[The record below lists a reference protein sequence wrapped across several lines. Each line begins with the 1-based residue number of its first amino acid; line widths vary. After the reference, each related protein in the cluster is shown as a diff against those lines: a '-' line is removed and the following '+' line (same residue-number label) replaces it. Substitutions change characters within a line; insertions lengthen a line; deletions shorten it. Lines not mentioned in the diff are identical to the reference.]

1 MLLCTPRNC
10 WKCVVF
16 FNFYPNHPLLP
27 GQAPRLCG
35 TVLPQIEKCRELAT
49 QHRVLLLGR
58 FLYCCDDLDHEAV
71 SICLLAKAS
80 LFYSN
85 SHIQYIF
92 TNNPLARKQANSI
105 TSLHSQQRV
114 YLMARYETP
123 LFIQTFCML
132 SRASLSASQHLTR
145 PSWSLHLPQKR
156 SSLVELRIV
165 NLHSWICWWMNVNRR
180 SRNKM
185 QPNVWLFTEFSSN
198 NLR

>member
-10 WKCVVF
+10 WKCVVL

-35 TVLPQIEKCRELAT
+35 TILPQIEKCRKLAT

-58 FLYCCDDLDHEAV
+58 FLSCCDDLDHDAV

-114 YLMARYETP
+114 YLMARFITP
-123 LFIQTFCML
+123 VYSDHLYAFQSLIISESSFDKTKLISPSPTEKELFSGAEDSKSPFM
-132 SRASLSASQHLTR
+132 
-145 PSWSLHLPQKR
+145 
-156 SSLVELRIV
+156 
-165 NLHSWICWWMNVNRR
+165 NLLMNEH
-180 SRNKM
+180 K
-185 QPNVWLFTEFSSN
+185 
-198 NLR
+198 